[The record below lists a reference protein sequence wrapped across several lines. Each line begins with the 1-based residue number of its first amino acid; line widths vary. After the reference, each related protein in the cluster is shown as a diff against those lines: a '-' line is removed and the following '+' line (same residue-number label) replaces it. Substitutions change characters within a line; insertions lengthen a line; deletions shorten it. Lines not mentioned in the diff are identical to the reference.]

1 MADIVRSPGWYPD
14 PDRGPGERWWN
25 GVSWSDSRRG
35 ANGVSTA
42 ASTNIS
48 AQAPITR
55 VVYSAANPAPQSP
68 ADHGH
73 QAAAL
78 TVTRAL
84 NPAATTAFA
93 AAVISIFLNFLLI
106 PSIVAIIF
114 GVRAV
119 ARANQ
124 LVAEGQPVAVG
135 TKILG
140 IISIVIAIGSA
151 VSWIVFFLIAFVSG
165 A

>member
-35 ANGVSTA
+35 ANGVATS

-48 AQAPITR
+48 APAPITR

-68 ADHGH
+68 AEVGRP
-73 QAAAL
+73 AAAL

-93 AAVISIFLNFLLI
+93 AAVISIFVDFLLI
-106 PSIVAIIF
+106 PSIVAIVF
-114 GVRAV
+114 GVRAI

-124 LVAEGQPVAVG
+124 LIADGQPAAAG
-135 TKILG
+135 TRALAIVS
-140 IISIVIAIGSA
+140 IIIASSSA
-151 VSWIVFFLIAFVSG
+151 AWWIIFFLIVFVSG
-165 A
+165 S